1 MRGKIIKAKDRER
14 KRKHLNR
21 YIVYKSWKWMIVSFR
36 HNYYLIKKDDK
47 QGLYFWPPVDDISWE
62 NYSQLLV
69 VLGEPELCESFS
81 TNRWQF
87 FIFKSDPSFFLKFYS
102 CSDLTSLFLIIFP
115 VLGGFFLFCL
125 EDVFVITD
133 VTYYI
138 FLI

>member
-1 MRGKIIKAKDRER
+1 MRGKITKESQGQR
-14 KRKHLNR
+14 KKKHLIYSLQILEINDHV
-21 YIVYKSWKWMIVSFR
+21 IQAQLLF
-36 HNYYLIKKDDK
+36 IKKDDK

-62 NYSQLLV
+62 NYSQILV
-69 VLGEPELCESFS
+69 VLGEPKLHENIS

-87 FIFKSDPSFFLKFYS
+87 FMFKSDPSFFLKFYS
-102 CSDLTSLFLIIFP
+102 CSDLTSLFFIIFP